1 MINVIK
7 NKYRS
12 SREGSCDNSIGES
25 LDSSSEAYNVLDQT
39 GSFTQDVSQA
49 EANSS
54 RNSIGYREPK
64 AHSTRSNCNPHTL
77 KPPFQPNFHPYFSAT
92 NCAPYLDWPSAS
104 HLSLPHIQ
112 ISKFSGDIAEY
123 PAFVQEFK
131 SFVEPVCLDAHRRL
145 LYLKLYL
152 VGEAAEVIKGCN
164 SYYNKQEGYYK
175 AWELLDQRYGD
186 SMLLLKRVKE
196 EILHGPTICISDVK
210 RFKASDPGS
219 SAVWGSKRINPRPQ
233 SCLCLTWSEYLFKR
247 RRRFKCVV
255 PLIDLL
261 CFNACLQVLQI
272 TYPIQSL
279 FSI

>member
-1 MINVIK
+1 MSHYNLGASADSTTVDKVSHVDADVLALVDKLQQELTASHGREQTLINVIK
-7 NKYRS
+7 NKCRS

-92 NCAPYLDWPSAS
+92 NSAPYLDWPSAS

-210 RFKASDPGS
+210 RL
-219 SAVWGSKRINPRPQ
+219 N
-233 SCLCLTWSEYLFKR
+233 E
-247 RRRFKCVV
+247 
-255 PLIDLL
+255 
-261 CFNACLQVLQI
+261 FNN
-272 TYPIQSL
+272 
-279 FSI
+279 